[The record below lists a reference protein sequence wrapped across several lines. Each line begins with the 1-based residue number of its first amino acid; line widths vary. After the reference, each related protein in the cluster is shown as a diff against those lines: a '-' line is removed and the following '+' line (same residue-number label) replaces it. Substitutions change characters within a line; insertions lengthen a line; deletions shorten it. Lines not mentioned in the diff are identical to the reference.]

1 LDNKIRQKRF
11 TKALVAFHKDLFSFP
26 WEERFPKCIFVRD
39 YELLPDKAPY
49 DVDIMLQVTYWND
62 FQETITNMASQRGLK
77 IFFTRT
83 KNHLLFIILD
93 ICNDKNFRTWVYYE
107 IHQSL
112 KISKEIVFKI
122 DEIEINRKNPL
133 PIPISKWNFII
144 LLLQGIRK
152 NKLHLYLEDLK
163 KLFSDGRDEIADL
176 CKSTI
181 GLTADDINSIL
192 YVDQNL
198 QKWQKKLKITV
209 PQKIEKNPTLK
220 LKISKYIFKYLYF
233 IHIHDVVF
241 FTIHGADG
249 VGKSTVV
256 KEIDKIFSGFPLP
269 FTYFHH
275 ISGWKKKW
283 REELS
288 AGNHNNHM
296 NTGIISDKEKKHSP
310 YFFIVFQLIFKNF
323 IRILKIFWRYTPQ
336 YLKNIWI
343 LQDSEILYASKINNL
358 ISEHYFSRKI
368 ILSDRYVYD
377 SWIKK
382 MLSSR
387 ISNVHNFLYL
397 LNCKVLRPPRLAII
411 IRDKP
416 ELINKRKP
424 DLTVDQVEKFQ
435 KIIVDIC
442 KKLKLRT
449 TIIDVDGRDPQ
460 SIASEIA
467 DLILTYVGGDLCL
480 LAGKEYIK

>member
-1 LDNKIRQKRF
+1 
-11 TKALVAFHKDLFSFP
+11 
-26 WEERFPKCIFVRD
+26 
-39 YELLPDKAPY
+39 
-49 DVDIMLQVTYWND
+49 
-62 FQETITNMASQRGLK
+62 
-77 IFFTRT
+77 
-83 KNHLLFIILD
+83 
-93 ICNDKNFRTWVYYE
+93 
-107 IHQSL
+107 
-112 KISKEIVFKI
+112 
-122 DEIEINRKNPL
+122 
-133 PIPISKWNFII
+133 
-144 LLLQGIRK
+144 
-152 NKLHLYLEDLK
+152 
-163 KLFSDGRDEIADL
+163 
-176 CKSTI
+176 
-181 GLTADDINSIL
+181 
-192 YVDQNL
+192 
-198 QKWQKKLKITV
+198 
-209 PQKIEKNPTLK
+209 
-220 LKISKYIFKYLYF
+220 
-233 IHIHDVVF
+233 
-241 FTIHGADG
+241 
-249 VGKSTVV
+249 
-256 KEIDKIFSGFPLP
+256 
-269 FTYFHH
+269 
-275 ISGWKKKW
+275 
-283 REELS
+283 EELS